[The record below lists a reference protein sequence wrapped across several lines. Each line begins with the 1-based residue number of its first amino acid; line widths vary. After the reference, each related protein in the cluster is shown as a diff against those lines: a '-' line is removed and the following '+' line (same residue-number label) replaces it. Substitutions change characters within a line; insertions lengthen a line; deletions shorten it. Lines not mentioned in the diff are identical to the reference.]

1 MEVIGSVRVYLF
13 YTLVPFCLSSPVFCE
28 FGFLV
33 QGKEIIMSVTKRYR
47 RHLGITQDRQKR
59 KVERSL
65 IGVALSGL
73 LFFFS
78 VLTYTNFMSY
88 NQPTLLA
95 QV

>member
-1 MEVIGSVRVYLF
+1 M
-13 YTLVPFCLSSPVFCE
+13 
-28 FGFLV
+28 

-47 RHLGITQDRQKR
+47 RQLGMTQDRQKR

-78 VLTYTNFMSY
+78 VLTYSY
-88 NQPTLLA
+88 STSYIQPTLVA